1 MRSICGAGIA
11 DTLVESQ
18 SDTTKEKKCN
28 RNLGLKCSLHK
39 EFDSVNT
46 LCSMRS
52 GLKNCFSL
60 AQKMDRDLP
69 VSAKIIDI

>member
-11 DTLVESQ
+11 DTLIESQ

-28 RNLGLKCSLHK
+28 RYLCLKCSLYK

-46 LCSMRS
+46 LCSMRG
-52 GLKNCFSL
+52 GLKNCFSI
-60 AQKMDRDLP
+60 AKKKDRDLP